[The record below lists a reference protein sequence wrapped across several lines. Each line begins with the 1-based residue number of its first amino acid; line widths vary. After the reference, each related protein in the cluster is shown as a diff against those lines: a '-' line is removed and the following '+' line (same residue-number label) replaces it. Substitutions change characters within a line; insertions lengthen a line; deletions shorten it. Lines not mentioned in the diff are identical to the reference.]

1 MNDLVN
7 GFGYLREGVRLMR
20 TPGLRR
26 YVAVPL
32 LVSTILFTAAI
43 YAGYYWVDV
52 LMNWLLNYLPSWL
65 DWLRFLLMPL
75 FVLTAVLLVFYTF
88 SLLTNLVAAPF
99 NGLLA
104 EAVEKHLTGQPLDEV
119 GGWKELL
126 KDIIPSLLSE
136 LRKLMYFILRA
147 IPLGILF
154 LIPGINLAAP
164 FLWGLFSA
172 WMLAIEYADYPMA
185 NHMLRFPDQRKRL
198 RSRRMLSL
206 GFGGGSLLMTMIP
219 VVNFFAMPA
228 SVAGATAM
236 WVKEHRE
243 PGSAGEGHAS

>member
-65 DWLRFLLMPL
+65 DWLRYLLMPL

-88 SLLTNLVAAPF
+88 SLLTNLIAAPF

-104 EAVEKHLTGQPLDEV
+104 EAVEKHLTDRPLDEV
-119 GGWKELL
+119 GGWQALL

-136 LRKLMYFILRA
+136 LRKLLYFILRA

-172 WMLAIEYADYPMA
+172 WMLAVEYIDYLMG
-185 NHMLRFPDQRKRL
+185 NHMLRFAEQRKRL

-236 WVKEHRE
+236 WVRDHKEN
-243 PGSAGEGHAS
+243 GNASSSGRA